1 MSGRCTRSC
10 SARFP
15 LPDRLG
21 MHSIRPCPKLRIK
34 YNNLLETG
42 IPAVGDEVEIEINAE
57 VIKDAPG
64 KDPPTK

>member
-1 MSGRCTRSC
+1 VHEFVQRSLPADGP
-10 SARFP
+10 ARHAHYP
-15 LPDRLG
+15 
-21 MHSIRPCPKLRIK
+21 PCPKLGIK